1 MIPDDD
7 RGLLLGDGLF
17 ETILAVDRRLVSFEA
32 HIARM
37 IAGCAVIGIEPPS
50 ASAAT
55 AMALDALT
63 ASGLTEGRAAV
74 RLTLTAGGGRGLE
87 RPAGSVPRLY
97 ASASPAPAPEGALRL
112 ATVALRRNETS
123 PTSRLKSLA
132 YLDNILARAEARVAG
147 ADEALLLNTQGQIA
161 CAAAANLFWITEDR
175 LHTPALDC
183 GVLEGI
189 VRGEVLAAAR
199 ALGVATVEV
208 HAGRAALDEAQAMF
222 LTSSL
227 VGVRMV
233 SGLDG
238 RALGAHPLI
247 AAISSRC
254 R

>member
-1 MIPDDD
+1 MIPDND

-17 ETILAVDRRLVSFEA
+17 ETILAVDGRLVSFEA

-74 RLTLTAGGGRGLE
+74 RLTLTAGRS
-87 RPAGSVPRLY
+87 RPRLY

-132 YLDNILARAEARVAG
+132 YLDNILARAEARAAG